1 MGYTYCYNLGINV
14 QKHIFIKN
22 IFLKKE
28 SIMAVFEKVREIIC
42 EELGKEQEEVT
53 LESSFDDLDADSLDL
68 FQVISEIE
76 DEFDI
81 QIDTEGDLKTVG
93 DLVKYVEAQQG

>member
-1 MGYTYCYNLGINV
+1 
-14 QKHIFIKN
+14 
-22 IFLKKE
+22 
-28 SIMAVFEKVREIIC
+28 MAVFEKVQEIIV
-42 EELGKEQEEVT
+42 EELGKEPEEVT

-93 DLVKYVEAQQG
+93 DLVAYVEAQTK